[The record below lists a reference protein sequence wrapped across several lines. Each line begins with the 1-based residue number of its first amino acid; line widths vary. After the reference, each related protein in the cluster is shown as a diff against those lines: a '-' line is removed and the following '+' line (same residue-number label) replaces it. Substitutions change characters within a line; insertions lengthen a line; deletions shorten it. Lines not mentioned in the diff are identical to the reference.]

1 MTLVARIIG
10 EKRALVVPLA
20 LALAANVAFAVVA
33 VYPLRARVATAERR
47 ATTAAQNLRAARERL
62 EAAQEAQAGKAQ
74 ADEQLRRF
82 YDEVLP
88 RNLAGARAITY
99 ARLAR
104 MAEQVN
110 LRYERRSTTPERERG
125 NPLAR
130 LHTTLVLAGSTATS
144 GRFIYQLETSPEFVV
159 IEEVLLE
166 QGPADTSDLVL
177 TLVSRRITGLA
188 TMTPETWPAGSRFV
202 VLIGLLAV
210 AGCQAPASSPG
221 RPGQPDPAA
230 CDHPSARGQ
239 AGRGRPCPPRT
250 GRDRP
255 ESVSIRLEASR
266 HATRTRPRGP
276 GYRVAGRRAC
286 ARYGP
291 VGPHPTEVHRYRRGA

>member
-1 MTLVARIIG
+1 MTLITRIIG

-47 ATTAAQNLRAARERL
+47 ATTAAQNLRAAGQRL
-62 EAAQEAQAGKAQ
+62 DAAKEAQAGKAQ

-88 RNLAGARAITY
+88 PNMAGARAITY
-99 ARLAR
+99 ARLAL

-110 LRYERRSTTPERERG
+110 LRYERRSTTPERERE

-130 LHTTLVLAGSTATS
+130 LHTTLVLAGEYRDVR
-144 GRFIYQLETSPEFVV
+144 RFIYQLETSPEFVV

-177 TLVSRRITGLA
+177 TLGISTYY
-188 TMTPETWPAGSRFV
+188 W
-202 VLIGLLAV
+202 
-210 AGCQAPASSPG
+210 
-221 RPGQPDPAA
+221 
-230 CDHPSARGQ
+230 
-239 AGRGRPCPPRT
+239 
-250 GRDRP
+250 
-255 ESVSIRLEASR
+255 
-266 HATRTRPRGP
+266 
-276 GYRVAGRRAC
+276 
-286 ARYGP
+286 
-291 VGPHPTEVHRYRRGA
+291 VGNDDA

>member
-1 MTLVARIIG
+1 MTLVTRIIG

-47 ATTAAQNLRAARERL
+47 ATTVAQNLSAAEERL
-62 EAAQEAQAGKAQ
+62 AAEQAAQAGKAQ

-88 RNLAGARAITY
+88 PNMAGARAITY
-99 ARLAR
+99 ARLAL

-130 LHTTLVLAGSTATS
+130 LHTTLVLAGEYRNVR
-144 GRFIYQLETSPEFVV
+144 RFIYQLETSPEFVV

-177 TLVSRRITGLA
+177 TLGISTYY
-188 TMTPETWPAGSRFV
+188 W
-202 VLIGLLAV
+202 IGNDDA
-210 AGCQAPASSPG
+210 
-221 RPGQPDPAA
+221 
-230 CDHPSARGQ
+230 
-239 AGRGRPCPPRT
+239 
-250 GRDRP
+250 
-255 ESVSIRLEASR
+255 
-266 HATRTRPRGP
+266 
-276 GYRVAGRRAC
+276 
-286 ARYGP
+286 
-291 VGPHPTEVHRYRRGA
+291 